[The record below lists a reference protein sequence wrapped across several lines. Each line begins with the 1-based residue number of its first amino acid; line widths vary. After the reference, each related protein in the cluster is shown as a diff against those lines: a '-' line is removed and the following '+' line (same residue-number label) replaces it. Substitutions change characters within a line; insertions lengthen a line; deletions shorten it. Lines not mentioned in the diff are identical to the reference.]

1 MGLAGFLGGV
11 HTSEQV
17 IRMKRDTK
25 LKEIWESVKFVAC
38 DHTGVGRTV
47 PKEKQNRGTSAL
59 IIGLS

>member
-25 LKEIWESVKFVAC
+25 GRCESVKFITC

-47 PKEKQNRGTSAL
+47 PKKKRGTSAL